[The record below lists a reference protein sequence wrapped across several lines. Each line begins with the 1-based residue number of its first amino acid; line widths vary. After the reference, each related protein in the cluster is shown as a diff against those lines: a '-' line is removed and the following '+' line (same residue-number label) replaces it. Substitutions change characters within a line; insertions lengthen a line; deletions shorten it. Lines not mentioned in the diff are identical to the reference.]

1 MGFGKWETIFQKKL
15 FVKRNL
21 AKLSNLIVNGWV
33 WEPKKDVASCVKHGG
48 PASRG

>member
-1 MGFGKWETIFQKKL
+1 
-15 FVKRNL
+15 
-21 AKLSNLIVNGWV
+21 VNGWV